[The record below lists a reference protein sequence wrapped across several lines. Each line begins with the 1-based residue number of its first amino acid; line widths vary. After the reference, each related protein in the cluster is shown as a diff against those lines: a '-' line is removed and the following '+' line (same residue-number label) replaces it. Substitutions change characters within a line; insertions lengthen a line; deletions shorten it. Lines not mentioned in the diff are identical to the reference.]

1 MAIAQIAIL
10 VQSLQWLDC
19 ILIDALD
26 VAQDNLGHVVG
37 GFFTSVELIIQ
48 LQKFR
53 DVLTATTVLWNLSLL
68 SKRNGSIRGEI

>member
-19 ILIDALD
+19 ILIDSLD

-37 GFFTSVELIIQ
+37 GFFTCVELIIQ

-53 DVLTATTVLWNLSLL
+53 DVLTATTVLWNFSLL
-68 SKRNGSIRGEI
+68 RKRKRSIRGKI